1 MFNTSSAAQVAV
13 RNSAGTGYAV
23 ARFTLQEWDG
33 TVRAAADQSFIDSAT
48 PEKAENFQLETF
60 NPHVVDTHFHW
71 YLVAILSKMIVPF
84 NFTQS
89 INISTALEAK
99 KQKSKQH
106 TCNVCSRTSDK
117 RTLYSSPLGSRKW
130 LAYRTSCT

>member
-1 MFNTSSAAQVAV
+1 MFNISSAAQVAV

-33 TVRAAADQSFIDSAT
+33 TVWAAADQSFIDSAT

-89 INISTALEAK
+89 IKHINSSRSEETK
-99 KQKSKQH
+99 KQTTYLQ
-106 TCNVCSRTSDK
+106 C
-117 RTLYSSPLGSRKW
+117 L
-130 LAYRTSCT
+130 